1 MVWHDIG
8 TKEVETPCR
17 VRKKM
22 IVNTVFLDCDFC
34 VDDIR
39 CFPRRRPWRNDG
51 SNAAGRC
58 AVAVAGTVLCRV
70 FLIWGESIII
80 WYMMHSFQ
88 IPVKKRTCFL
98 FSSVGFFFSCITPS
112 ASGGQPMQLYY
123 MKKEKISLPVS
134 TVILMIVTITY
145 KAVLVV
151 VGLGLVLFGQG
162 FLHRYLTEIL
172 PVFYLGIG
180 LNVFCVTAM
189 LILVFHPALARTIL
203 VLGLKIVEKLHLMKR
218 KESRLKK
225 LEASMEVYQNTA
237 AYLGTHK
244 MVLVNVLAITFAQRF
259 ALFAA
264 TWFVYRAFH
273 LSGIS
278 FIAIVLL
285 QAVISVSVDM
295 LPLPG
300 GMGISETLFLKIF
313 PPVFGSTLLLP
324 AMVLSRGLGY
334 YGELLVSA
342 VFTIV
347 AQLTIGNTKR
357 GKKTGELHMI
367 GFYDYTVIL
376 TYISFASS
384 ISGIFLATRGH
395 FNWATFCLAFSGLC
409 DMFDGKN
416 CSDEVKNRTEDEK
429 RFGIQIDSLCDVVC
443 FGVFPIVLCY
453 ELGMTQF
460 LQHSDSYF
468 LRSCGRDPSGI
479 F

>member
-1 MVWHDIG
+1 MELCWNEG
-8 TKEVETPCR
+8 GGR
-17 VRKKM
+17 VVQSKKKM
-22 IVNTVFLDCDFC
+22 MVNLVFLVLIFMLTIYGVFHGEDLGNVLEAMQRADA
-34 VDDIR
+34 R
-39 CFPRRRPWRNDG
+39 WLLPG
-51 SNAAGRC
+51 
-58 AVAVAGTVLCRV
+58 VLCVV
-70 FLIWGESIII
+70 FFIWGESIII
-80 WYMMHSFQ
+80 WYMMHSFR

-162 FLHRYLTEIL
+162 FLHRYLTEVL

-189 LILVFHPALARTIL
+189 LILVFHPALARMIL
-203 VLGLKIVEKLHLMKR
+203 VLGFKTMEKLHLMKR

-225 LEASMEVYQNTA
+225 LEDSMEVYRNTA

-244 MVLVNVLAITFAQRF
+244 MVLVHVFAITLAQRL

-273 LSGIS
+273 LSGVS
-278 FIAIVLL
+278 FFTIVLL
-285 QAVISVSVDM
+285 QAVISVSADM

-313 PPVFGSTLLLP
+313 PPVFGGALLLP

-342 VFTIV
+342 VFTVI
-347 AQLTIGNTKR
+347 AQLTIGNEKKGKR
-357 GKKTGELHMI
+357 GETT
-367 GFYDYTVIL
+367 YD
-376 TYISFASS
+376 
-384 ISGIFLATRGH
+384 R
-395 FNWATFCLAFSGLC
+395 
-409 DMFDGKN
+409 
-416 CSDEVKNRTEDEK
+416 
-429 RFGIQIDSLCDVVC
+429 
-443 FGVFPIVLCY
+443 VL
-453 ELGMTQF
+453 
-460 LQHSDSYF
+460 
-468 LRSCGRDPSGI
+468 
-479 F
+479 